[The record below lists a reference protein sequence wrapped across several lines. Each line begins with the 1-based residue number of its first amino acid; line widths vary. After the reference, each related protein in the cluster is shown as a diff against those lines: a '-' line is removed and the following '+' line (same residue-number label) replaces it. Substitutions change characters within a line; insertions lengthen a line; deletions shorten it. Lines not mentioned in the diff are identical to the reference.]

1 MKKPP
6 WQGPMDAKGGV
17 QQENKRPGADANYV
31 QESLAFVDCLINNKP
46 SPCSGEDGLIALI
59 MSIAA
64 GKSAE
69 EGRWVKFT
77 EIAQTV
83 VCDAD
88 AELMREA
95 VAARAEV
102 VERKLDA
109 HARRL
114 AATERDGTVVPDV
127 QLADV
132 VLVVALLHVEA
143 AAARHARRLV
153 RLHPRGLLR

>member
-1 MKKPP
+1 MTR
-6 WQGPMDAKGGV
+6 GGRQAPYGYDQRAEV
-17 QQENKRPGADANYV
+17 LGTKAMITTDNMYPNTARIYSAQFTGNADMPFDFFMSRYEEAYV

-83 VCDAD
+83 VCDAEGCQVVD
-88 AELMREA
+88 LFENKEEELAAAE
-95 VAARAEV
+95 
-102 VERKLDA
+102 KLDA
-109 HARRL
+109 EGWEKV
-114 AATERDGTVVPDV
+114 ATSKLD
-127 QLADV
+127 
-132 VLVVALLHVEA
+132 
-143 AAARHARRLV
+143 
-153 RLHPRGLLR
+153 

>member
-1 MKKPP
+1 M
-6 WQGPMDAKGGV
+6 
-17 QQENKRPGADANYV
+17 

-83 VCDAD
+83 VCDAEGCQVVD
-88 AELMREA
+88 LFENKEEELAAAE
-95 VAARAEV
+95 
-102 VERKLDA
+102 KLDA
-109 HARRL
+109 EGWEKV
-114 AATERDGTVVPDV
+114 ATSKLD
-127 QLADV
+127 
-132 VLVVALLHVEA
+132 
-143 AAARHARRLV
+143 
-153 RLHPRGLLR
+153 

>member
-1 MKKPP
+1 M
-6 WQGPMDAKGGV
+6 
-17 QQENKRPGADANYV
+17 

-83 VCDAD
+83 VCDAEGCQVVD
-88 AELMREA
+88 LFENKEEELAAAEELEA
-95 VAARAEV
+95 GGWEKQVTS
-102 VERKLDA
+102 KLD
-109 HARRL
+109 
-114 AATERDGTVVPDV
+114 
-127 QLADV
+127 
-132 VLVVALLHVEA
+132 
-143 AAARHARRLV
+143 
-153 RLHPRGLLR
+153 

>member
-1 MKKPP
+1 MLAT
-6 WQGPMDAKGGV
+6 G
-17 QQENKRPGADANYV
+17 GADGRVRLFDSRARARRSSRAACRYEEAYV

-83 VCDAD
+83 VCDAEGCQVVD
-88 AELMREA
+88 LFENKEDELAAAE
-95 VAARAEV
+95 
-102 VERKLDA
+102 KLDA
-109 HARRL
+109 EGWEKV
-114 AATERDGTVVPDV
+114 ATSKLD
-127 QLADV
+127 
-132 VLVVALLHVEA
+132 
-143 AAARHARRLV
+143 
-153 RLHPRGLLR
+153 